1 MLVELPYG
9 RERLSLEIPSGLS
22 VEVLRPNAVEVPSDE
37 EVLLREALDHP
48 IGTPPLEAVVKAGQR
63 VAILCDDITRP
74 TPTQRILPAIVE
86 RLRLAGIAD
95 DHIQIVM
102 ALGSHRPMTD
112 VEIRGKVGDAL
123 WGRIPVVNSE
133 FRDRSK
139 LVRLPGIP
147 GAPDIW
153 IDRRVAEADVRI
165 GVGGLLPH
173 PAAGWSGG
181 AKIIFPGI
189 AGEETVAAFHLL
201 HARTPWNMLGT
212 VDNPVRQAMES
223 WVGARVGLE
232 FIINVVFTP
241 EGRILH
247 ASAGHFIEAH
257 RQGVARA
264 RETLCVRSRR
274 RADIVVTTSHRADGD
289 FWQGGKGL
297 LTADLAASDGGT
309 VILVAPC
316 VEGVGP
322 HPRYLDYLSAG
333 SADELLEQADRLP
346 PSEQLPLAVAAA
358 TLRIRQRLQIGIV
371 SGGLTPDQI
380 RLARMNP
387 FATPQEALD
396 EAVRRHGEG
405 ARVTVLPHGGDVVPI
420 L

>member
-1 MLVELPYG
+1 VFVEVPYG
-9 RERLSLEIPSGLS
+9 RERLPLKIPAGLS
-22 VEVLRPNAVEVPSDE
+22 IEVLRPNPPETLPEE
-37 EVLLREALDHP
+37 EVLLREALDRP
-48 IGTPPLEAVVKAGQR
+48 IGAPPLEEIVKTNQR
-63 VAILCDDITRP
+63 VVIICDDITRP
-74 TPTQRILPAIVE
+74 TPTQRVLPAVVE

-112 VEIRGKVGDAL
+112 VEIRAKIGDAL
-123 WGRIPVVNSE
+123 WRQIPAVNSE

-139 LVRLPGIP
+139 LVQMPGIP
-147 GAPDIW
+147 GAPNIW

-212 VDNPVRQAMES
+212 VDNPVRRAMES

-232 FIINVVFTP
+232 FIINVVSTA
-241 EGRILH
+241 EGRIVH
-247 ASAGHFIEAH
+247 AVAGHFIAAH
-257 RQGVARA
+257 REGVAYA
-264 RETLCVRSRR
+264 RGVLCARSRR
-274 RADIVVTTSHRADGD
+274 QADIVVTTSHRADGD

-309 VILVAPC
+309 VILVTPC

-322 HPRYLDYLSAG
+322 HPRYLEYLSEG
-333 SADELLEQADRLP
+333 SADQLLEQADRLS

-358 TLRIRQRLQIGIV
+358 TIRIRQRHQIGII

-380 RLARMNP
+380 RLARMVP

-396 EAVRRHGEG
+396 EAVQRHGPG
-405 ARVTVLPHGGDVVPI
+405 ARVTVLPYGGEVVPI